1 MIRFLEP
8 QFLLLLLALPALA
21 FLPRRSERGRDALH
35 LLLRSAVFAFAI
47 LALAQPVMLGETQR
61 VHQVVILDRTESV
74 RSTQAGD
81 EWVRAFVAGAP
92 RHARMTVIELGAQ
105 GVATESRRVARE
117 RVAASS
123 LSSALER
130 AQRAIPGGARGSVT
144 LFSDGLATDR
154 LWGPVV
160 QSLIER
166 QIPVHTVAFAP
177 SAELF
182 PVRLVERAPL
192 RVGHTARVSVEVVG
206 STASM
211 SLVLSGP
218 DGELDRVED
227 WSSNGRTRVTFEF
240 EPAEAGFLSLTA
252 TVSASNARSE
262 SSSIARTFAVQ
273 DPLRVLYLGDRM
285 QGGADRVA
293 QLVGRGF
300 QVDDG
305 SVDAIAASSLEG
317 YDLTL
322 LDDRPADALPE
333 TFQRELSRAVT
344 EDGLG
349 LLAAGG
355 SAAFGPGGYH
365 ETPLAEVLPVEFVQK
380 EEKRDP
386 STTLVVIIDTSGSMG
401 GNRVQLAKEVARLSI
416 RRLLPH
422 DKVGIVEFYGT
433 KRWAA
438 PIQPASNAIEIERAL
453 NRLNAGGGTVI
464 LPAIEE
470 AFYGL
475 KNVETRYKHVLVLT
489 DGGVETGAFEPLLR
503 RMADEGINVSTVL
516 IGPDAHSEFL
526 VTLAN
531 WGKGRFY
538 SVPNRFNLPE
548 ILLKQ
553 PASAKLPA
561 YRPGQH
567 ALNGR
572 GGPGWWG
579 DVDPTSVPA
588 LSGYV
593 ETRQRPGAEKLL
605 ETVEGS
611 HPVLASWQYGLGRV
625 TAFLTE
631 PTGPGTEAWSDWDGY
646 GPLLAR
652 VLGRTS
658 AHVRDPF
665 SFTIERK
672 DHEITVTAERRV
684 REPETPH
691 AVLLSN
697 GAEAERE
704 LVFRERAEGLFSA
717 RFVLAPERE
726 ARLLAGSLGETPR
739 FRLVSPAAEDVAPEL
754 NVDPQGA
761 LDLQRLAGATGGRAL
776 EVRELGGFSPP
787 IGGGVAPV
795 GLRDLAPW
803 CLLLALLVYLGDLA
817 WRRRPSAP
825 SA

>member
-1 MIRFLEP
+1 MGPVPAGAHPVIRFLDP
-8 QFLLLLLALPALA
+8 WFLLLLLALPALA
-21 FLPRRSERGRDALH
+21 LWPRRSERGRDGLH
-35 LLLRSAVFAFAI
+35 FLLRACVFAFAI
-47 LALAQPVMLGETQR
+47 LALAKPVMVGETRR
-61 VHQVVILDRTESV
+61 VHQVVILDRTASARSTAAGEAWAAEFVARAPRSV
-74 RSTQAGD
+74 RATL
-81 EWVRAFVAGAP
+81 
-92 RHARMTVIELGAQ
+92 IELGPEEQ
-105 GVATESRRVARE
+105 
-117 RVAASS
+117 ASC
-123 LSSALER
+123 LSAALEQ
-130 AQRAIPGGARGSVT
+130 ALRAIPDGARGAVT
-144 LFSDGLATDR
+144 LLSDGLATDR
-154 LWGPVV
+154 RWGPAA
-160 QSLIER
+160 QSLSER
-166 QIPVHTVAFAP
+166 HIPVHTIGFE
-177 SAELF
+177 SAGGLY
-182 PVRLVERAPL
+182 PVRLAELAPL
-192 RVGHTARVSVEVVG
+192 RVGHTARVAAEVVG
-206 STASM
+206 RCASM

-218 DGELDRVED
+218 EGELDRIEAQPCD
-227 WSSNGRTRVTFEF
+227 GRGRFTFEF
-240 EPAEAGFLSLTA
+240 EPAEPGFLPLSVV
-252 TVSASNARSE
+252 VSGEGSRDESARIDST
-262 SSSIARTFAVQ
+262 IAVQ

-285 QGGADRVA
+285 LGGAERVS

-300 QVDDG
+300 RVDDG
-305 SVDAIAASSLEG
+305 SVNAIEAHGLDG

-322 LDDRPADALPE
+322 LDDRPASALPE
-333 TFQRELSRAVT
+333 AFQRELSRAVT
-344 EDGLG
+344 EGGLG

-355 SAAFGPGGYH
+355 SAAFGPGGYY

-422 DKVGIVEFYGT
+422 DKVGIVEFYGA

-438 PIQPASNAIEIERAL
+438 PIQPASNAIELERAL

-489 DGGVETGAFEPLLR
+489 DGGVETGAFEPLMR

-526 VTLAN
+526 VSLAN

-561 YRPGQH
+561 YRPGVH
-567 ALNGR
+567 TLNGR

-579 DVDPTSVPA
+579 DVDPSSVPA

-593 ETRQRPGAEKLL
+593 ETTPRPGAEKLL

-625 TAFLTE
+625 TAFLSE
-631 PTGPGTEAWSDWDGY
+631 PTGPGTESWKDWDGY

-658 AHVRDPF
+658 ALAREPF
-665 SFTIERK
+665 AFEVERR
-672 DHEITVTAERRV
+672 DHELTVTARRRV
-684 REPETPH
+684 RENVAPR
-691 AVLLSN
+691 AVLL
-697 GAEAERE
+697 AEDGNEE
-704 LVFRERAEGLFSA
+704 LELAFRERADGLFDA

-726 ARLLAGSLGETPR
+726 ARLLAGALGEEPR
-739 FRLVSPAAEDVAPEL
+739 TRLVSPARGDVAPEL
-754 NVDPQGA
+754 NVDPLAA
-761 LDLQRLAGATGGRAL
+761 LDLEQLAKATGGRHASAARI
-776 EVRELGGFSPP
+776 EDFEPSVGGAAF
-787 IGGGVAPV
+787 PV

-803 CLLLALLVYLGDLA
+803 CLLIALLSYLTDLA
-817 WRRRPSAP
+817 WRRRSFAR
-825 SA
+825 SL